1 MVSDDDFKGDIEFDH
16 VAFRY
21 PTRSN
26 VRVLEDF
33 DVAVK
38 PGEMMALVGASG
50 GGKSTII
57 KMMERLACGMCH
69 VRVCSECKIKE
80 THMKMN
86 TLSDVTIRSLQQICD
101 GLLIIDKF

>member
-1 MVSDDDFKGDIEFDH
+1 M
-16 VAFRY
+16 AFRY

-33 DVAVK
+33 NVAVK

-57 KMMERLACGMCH
+57 KMMERL
-69 VRVCSECKIKE
+69 
-80 THMKMN
+80 
-86 TLSDVTIRSLQQICD
+86 IRGTGGEERKGRQAGKQTD
-101 GLLIIDKF
+101 

>member
-1 MVSDDDFKGDIEFDH
+1 M
-16 VAFRY
+16 AFRY

-57 KMMERLACGMCH
+57 KMMERLACGMFK
-69 VRVCSECKIKE
+69 RVCSKCKNKE
-80 THMKMN
+80 THMTLN
-86 TLSDVTIRSLQQICD
+86 TLSDVFALSNKYAMD
-101 GLLIIDKF
+101 Y

>member
-1 MVSDDDFKGDIEFDH
+1 M
-16 VAFRY
+16 AFRY

-69 VRVCSECKIKE
+69 VMSCHVMCECVA
-80 THMKMN
+80 
-86 TLSDVTIRSLQQICD
+86 SVRIRKLT
-101 GLLIIDKF
+101 